1 MDDDILHRRMNK
13 KFALY
18 QICENILSSVKAR
31 IRFAMSCSVHEIKFS
46 FCTVNTYGCPILT
59 FNDNNK
65 VKEYV
70 IKKLTEQGFRVYDVY
85 YLQDGIEWSI
95 VIRW

>member
-1 MDDDILHRRMNK
+1 MNDDMLHRRTNK

-18 QICENILSSVKAR
+18 QICENILLSIKAR
-31 IRFAMSCSVHEIKFS
+31 IRLAMSCSIREIEFS
-46 FCTVNTYGCPILT
+46 FHTVNTYGCPILT
-59 FNDNNK
+59 FKDNSR

-70 IKKLTEQGFRVYDVY
+70 TKKLTEQGFRVYDMY
-85 YLQDGIEWSI
+85 NLEDGIEWSI